1 MAFSRQLKFLAGEDV
16 HPINSKKDERA
27 HFKLSLQTLI
37 AIGPDL
43 LRGEERE
50 NVVRI
55 LLSRF
60 AKGKHDGHVVRKSC
74 LSFIAQLIKGSRAAK
89 VIAENIKKL
98 WKLTQKYDEKWK
110 SELIVSQQII
120 RQISQS
126 VMK

>member
-1 MAFSRQLKFLAGEDV
+1 MALARQLKFFSGKDSSLT
-16 HPINSKKDERA
+16 NNKKDERT

-43 LRGEERE
+43 IKGEERE
-50 NVVRI
+50 NVVGV

-60 AKGKHDGHVVRKSC
+60 AKGKRDGHVVRKSA
-74 LSFIAQLIKGSRAAK
+74 LSFMAQLIKGSRAAK
-89 VIAENIKKL
+89 VMAEELNKL
-98 WKLTQKYDEKWK
+98 WKLAQNYDEQWN
-110 SELIVSQQII
+110 SELIVSQHII